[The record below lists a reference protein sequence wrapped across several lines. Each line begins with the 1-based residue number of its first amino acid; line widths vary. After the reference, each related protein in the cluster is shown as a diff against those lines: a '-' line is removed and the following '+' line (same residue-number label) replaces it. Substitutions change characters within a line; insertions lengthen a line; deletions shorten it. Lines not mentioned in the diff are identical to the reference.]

1 MQRDIVPPASN
12 DRGAALKF
20 LHSFLAFLFHLGYF
34 GPLLMGILDSSF
46 LFLPFGNDLLVVGLV
61 ANKHGHNWIY
71 VLSAALGS
79 TIGAFV
85 LTLLARKLGAEGIC
99 KLAGQKQ
106 FDRLKRWIGDRAAI
120 AIACGALAPPPFPYT
135 LVIAAA
141 GALDYPIWRIL
152 ITNFIARAVRFSILA
167 WLAMRFGKE
176 VMKVAESGPFRWTMI
191 AIIVICFLGSGY
203 SIWHWYRKTRSKKS
217 AK

>member
-1 MQRDIVPPASN
+1 
-12 DRGAALKF
+12 
-20 LHSFLAFLFHLGYF
+20 
-34 GPLLMGILDSSF
+34 MGILDSSF

-61 ANKHGHNWIY
+61 ASRHGHIWIY
-71 VLSAALGS
+71 VVSAAVGS
-79 TIGAFV
+79 TIGAFF

-106 FDRLKRWIGDRAAI
+106 FNRLKRWTGNRAAI
-120 AIACGALAPPPFPYT
+120 AIAAGGLAPPPFPYT
-135 LVIAAA
+135 LVVAAA

-152 ITNFIARAVRFSILA
+152 VTNLVARAIRFSILA

-191 AIIVICFLGSGY
+191 VFIVLCFLGSGY
-203 SIWHWYRKTRSKKS
+203 SIWNWVRHSRSKK
-217 AK
+217 